1 MESVKSIEKTEA
13 MVERLLEE
21 NIATRNSD
29 YYLFAVICTNI
40 MQRPPSQISLLEV
53 ATNIKLPKYETVTRA
68 RRKVQERRP
77 ELCSERAKAAR
88 AKQERVFK
96 EYSQN

>member
-1 MESVKSIEKTEA
+1 MESVKSIGKTEA
-13 MVERLLEE
+13 MVEQLLEQNE
-21 NIATRNSD
+21 ATRNSD

-40 MQRPPSQISLLEV
+40 IRKPVSQISLMDV
-53 ATNIKLPKYETVTRA
+53 ANNKHIPKYETVTRA

-88 AKQERVFK
+88 NAQERIFK
-96 EYSQN
+96 EYSKN